1 MSTRYHRLA
10 NRKKLKLILPLEK
23 YLIIGHDHWHSRHIT
38 FWATFDPLT
47 ILEVG
52 KIMVSKYWYL
62 MLPGEFPDKITHDTD
77 FSDEAVVQC
86 DVPVVE
92 LLF

>member
-1 MSTRYHRLA
+1 
-10 NRKKLKLILPLEK
+10 
-23 YLIIGHDHWHSRHIT
+23 
-38 FWATFDPLT
+38 
-47 ILEVG
+47 
-52 KIMVSKYWYL
+52 MVSKYWYL
-62 MLPGEFPDKITHDTD
+62 MLPGAFPDKITHDTD